1 MRPPGGCSVC
11 ARGGIYM
18 RPNAFDTLASDMP
31 IPLPTHT
38 LVLNASHEPL
48 SVVPLRRA
56 FTLVECGK
64 ADLIESAGILRSPS
78 RTFDAPA
85 VVALF
90 AYVHVPFLR
99 STHAVRRGALAT
111 DAHLF
116 PSRGRGSARPLPGPP
131 TTTSSPR

>member
-56 FTLVECGK
+56 FTLVEAGK
-64 ADLIESAGILRSPS
+64 ADLIESAGGLRPPS

-85 VVALF
+85 GGG
-90 AYVHVPFLR
+90 
-99 STHAVRRGALAT
+99 RGAPRGTPAPRAPPPGGPRRPVPAT
-111 DAHLF
+111 H
-116 PSRGRGSARPLPGPP
+116 PWPGTRGGAP
-131 TTTSSPR
+131 